1 MSRRIAELIKEIK
14 MEHIGRFHLKELL
27 RDPNFNMF
35 IVSFFTA
42 TGFLPFY
49 VLYLLSKKD
58 YYGQEIIKTIAD
70 DVDNIWVPNP
80 GVIYPLLRDLKR
92 QGLVV
97 SSWNMDGTHPRHI
110 YHLTDKGREEYKKMY
125 EIIKI
130 KLDKSKEVLGR
141 IEKEVFKD
149 G

>member
-1 MSRRIAELIKEIK
+1 MSKRIAELIKEIK

-27 RDPNFNMF
+27 RDPNFNVF

-58 YYGQEIIKTIAD
+58 YYGQEIIKKIAD

-97 SSWNMDGTHPRHI
+97 SSWNMEGIHPRHI
-110 YHLTDKGREEYKKMY
+110 YHLTDKGREKYKKMY

-130 KLDKSKEVLGR
+130 ELDKSKEVLGR